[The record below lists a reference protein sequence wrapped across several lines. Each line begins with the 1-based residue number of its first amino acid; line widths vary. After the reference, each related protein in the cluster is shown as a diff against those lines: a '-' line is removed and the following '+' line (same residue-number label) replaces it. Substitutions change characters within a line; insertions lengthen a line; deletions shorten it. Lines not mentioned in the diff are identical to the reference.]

1 MIKTSFNNPFLV
13 LVFAIG
19 VTVISAVV
27 IPKMPVDI
35 LPQFKKSAMQ
45 VLTLYPGMP
54 AMVVEKDITSRMERW
69 TGQSPGIEKQLSKSL
84 HPHQHHPEA
93 FAKNFWDYLFF

>member
-1 MIKTSFNNPFLV
+1 MIKTSFNNSFLV
-13 LVFAIG
+13 FVFAIG

-35 LPQFKKSAMQ
+35 LTQFKKSAMQ

-54 AMVVEKDITSRMERW
+54 AMVVEKDI
-69 TGQSPGIEKQLSKSL
+69 K
-84 HPHQHHPEA
+84 
-93 FAKNFWDYLFF
+93 YLGTVPNL

>member
-1 MIKTSFNNPFLV
+1 MIKTSFNNSFLV
-13 LVFAIG
+13 FVFAIG

-35 LPQFKKSAMQ
+35 LTQFKKSAMQ

-54 AMVVEKDITSRMERW
+54 AMVVEKDIKYLRTV
-69 TGQSPGIEKQLSKSL
+69 PNL
-84 HPHQHHPEA
+84 
-93 FAKNFWDYLFF
+93 KNL